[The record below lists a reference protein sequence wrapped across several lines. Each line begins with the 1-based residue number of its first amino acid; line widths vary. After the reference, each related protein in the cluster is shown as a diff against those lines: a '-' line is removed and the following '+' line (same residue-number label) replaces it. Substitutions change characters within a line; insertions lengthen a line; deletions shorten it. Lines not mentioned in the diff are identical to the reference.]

1 MLLAFISFHF
11 GTQFQF
17 MFFLF
22 CHNLFPFSYHWLLQD
37 LWESTSVLWTKFNR
51 FFATPSHWLWFGDLQ
66 KHEQHISYEI
76 VMKSIV
82 TWKCWMIIS
91 PFCLRLCTPLV
102 AELYTSLWGCWSL
115 LCNRILV
122 IGDIL
127 CQRAAMLFKLIVLTM
142 EVIVHWLLP
151 GTIADNLLFAFLLLN
166 LGLKTKR
173 FKGRLSERFLPTYQR
188 DWLGRF
194 VAIIFLLL
202 AYFRQM
208 FWNLYFDVQPVYTQP
223 RLLRRS
229 LLFSW
234 SSTPPIQKSIRC
246 RDALGADILAL
257 FILVSW
263 AL

>member
-1 MLLAFISFHF
+1 MF
-11 GTQFQF
+11 
-17 MFFLF
+17 FFLF
-22 CHNLFPFSYHWLLQD
+22 CHNLFPFTYHWLLQD

-173 FKGRLSERFLPTYQR
+173 LGKIIRTIFANISTRLSWGICNNDFSSLILFLDKCFEIPI
-188 DWLGRF
+188 L
-194 VAIIFLLL
+194 
-202 AYFRQM
+202 M
-208 FWNLYFDVQPVYTQP
+208 FNLFTLSHVFFDV
-223 RLLRRS
+223 
-229 LLFSW
+229 LFS
-234 SSTPPIQKSIRC
+234 SLGP
-246 RDALGADILAL
+246 ALRLYKNRLG
-257 FILVSW
+257 VEMH
-263 AL
+263 